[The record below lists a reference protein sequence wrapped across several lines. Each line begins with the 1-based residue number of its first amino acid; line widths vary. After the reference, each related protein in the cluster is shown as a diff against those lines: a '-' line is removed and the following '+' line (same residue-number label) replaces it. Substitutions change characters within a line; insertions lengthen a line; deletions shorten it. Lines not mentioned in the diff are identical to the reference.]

1 MVYALWDTE
10 SANLIQTFPT
20 EEAALREVRLSV
32 QELGRDAVLAWAL
45 NYRDASGRGGPI
57 AAGEA
62 LIARALGTVSA

>member
-32 QELGRDAVLAWAL
+32 QQLGRDAVLAWAL
-45 NYRDASGRGGPI
+45 NYRNAPGHGGAI

-62 LIARALGTVSA
+62 LITRALRRVTR